1 MEKTVKI
8 FTVLIVIALAV
19 VSMLFGLCIKG
30 SIEVHHLQK
39 ERDSMI
45 TANQVLTSRVL
56 DLQDSIIKIAN
67 IK

>member
-19 VSMLFGLCIKG
+19 VSMLLGLCIKG
-30 SIEVHHLQK
+30 SVEVHLLQQ
-39 ERDSMI
+39 ERDSI
-45 TANQVLTSRVL
+45 TTVNRVLTNRVL
-56 DLQDSIIKIAN
+56 DLQDSIKIAN

>member
-30 SIEVHHLQK
+30 SVEVHRLQQ
-39 ERDSMI
+39 ERDSI
-45 TANQVLTSRVL
+45 TTVNQVLTNRVL
-56 DLQDSIIKIAN
+56 DLQDSIKIAN

>member
-19 VSMLFGLCIKG
+19 VSMLFALCLKG
-30 SIEVHHLQK
+30 SVEVHCLQQ
-39 ERDSMI
+39 ERDSI
-45 TANQVLTSRVL
+45 TTVNQILTNRVL
-56 DLQDSIIKIAN
+56 DLQDSIKIAN